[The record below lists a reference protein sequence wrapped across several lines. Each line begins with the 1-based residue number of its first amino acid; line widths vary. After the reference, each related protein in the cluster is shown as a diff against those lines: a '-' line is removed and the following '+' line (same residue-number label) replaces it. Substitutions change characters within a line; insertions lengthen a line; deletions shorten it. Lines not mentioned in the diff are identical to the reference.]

1 MNKKQKLQLA
11 ILIILM
17 ILLIGFLIFKTT
29 VFIKEYLEQRKK
41 SEEIVEEFNELYEKG
56 DLQVILFASKYC
68 AFCKKF
74 IPVLD
79 EIKNEYGIDYYQL
92 DITEVF
98 KEELN
103 SIFDKLG
110 VESKGV
116 PYLVVLQDKKVI
128 KDQRGAQTKKFM
140 IEFFKE
146 LDLIK
151 GESENE

>member
-17 ILLIGFLIFKTT
+17 ALLLGFLIFKTT
-29 VFIKEYLEQRKK
+29 VFIKDYINQKKK

-98 KEELN
+98 KDELK

-128 KDQRGAQTKKFM
+128 KDQRGAQTKEFM

-151 GESENE
+151 GENENE